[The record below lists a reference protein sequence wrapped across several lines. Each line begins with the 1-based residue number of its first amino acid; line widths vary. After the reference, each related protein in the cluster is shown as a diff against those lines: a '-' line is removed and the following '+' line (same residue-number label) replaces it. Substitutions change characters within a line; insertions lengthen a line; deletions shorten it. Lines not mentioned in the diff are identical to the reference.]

1 MFVCAL
7 LWASGEMGC
16 KAQRLWWPYPFFS
29 WFYPV
34 KNFSVSKHTLQRLP
48 MYLAYLRT
56 LPETESRVSAS
67 SIACALN
74 LNDVQVRKDLAAVS
88 SSGRPKVG
96 YPVEVLRDELESFL
110 GYHNIDSAIIVGAGH
125 LGRALLNYGGFKTYG
140 LEILAAFD
148 VNEELIG
155 QEGGRILHLSKLSDM
170 CARLHPRIGI
180 ITVPAEA
187 AQQVCD
193 LMVQCGIEAIWNF
206 APVHLRVD
214 EKIFVTNENMAVHL
228 AVISNY
234 LQASMRTDKLPND

>member
-1 MFVCAL
+1 MK
-7 LWASGEMGC
+7 S
-16 KAQRLWWPYPFFS
+16 
-29 WFYPV
+29 
-34 KNFSVSKHTLQRLP
+34 FSVSKQTLQRLP

-56 LPETESRVSAS
+56 LPATESRVSAS

-96 YPVEVLRDELESFL
+96 YPIEVLRDELESFL
-110 GYHNIDSAIIVGAGH
+110 GYHNVDSAIIVGAGH

-148 VNEELIG
+148 ANEELAG

-193 LMVQCGIEAIWNF
+193 LMVKCGVEAIWNF

-234 LQASMRTDKLPND
+234 LRASMRADKLPNNFD

>member
-1 MFVCAL
+1 
-7 LWASGEMGC
+7 MGPAAVVVVPILC
-16 KAQRLWWPYPFFS
+16 GSFC
-29 WFYPV
+29 PV
-34 KNFSVSKHTLQRLP
+34 KSFNVSKQTLRRLP

-56 LPETESRVSAS
+56 LPATESRVSAS
-67 SIACALN
+67 SIASALN

-110 GYHNIDSAIIVGAGH
+110 GYHNVDSAIIVGAGH
-125 LGRALLNYGGFKTYG
+125 LGRALLNYGGFKAYG

-148 VNEELIG
+148 SNEELAG
-155 QEGGRILHLSKLSDM
+155 QEGGRILPLSKLSDM
-170 CARLHPRIGI
+170 CASLHPRIGI

-193 LMVQCGIEAIWNF
+193 LMVECGIEAIWNF

-214 EKIFVTNENMAVHL
+214 DNIFVTNENMAVHL

-234 LQASMRTDKLPND
+234 LRASMHTEKFPNDFN